1 MQWVF
6 KNNVTRNSNFKIE
19 TFFCMLQNSV
29 LLWKW
34 KKSNK
39 CLPKAMSPFSQLR
52 NFNILKRVRGQGYPL
67 SQQKSL
73 NKGIYMWIIN
83 F

>member
-1 MQWVF
+1 M
-6 KNNVTRNSNFKIE
+6 K
-19 TFFCMLQNSV
+19 
-29 LLWKW
+29 

-52 NFNILKRVRGQGYPL
+52 NFNSLKRVRGQGYPL

-73 NKGIYMWIIN
+73 NKGIYM
-83 F
+83 